1 MEVAVVIS
9 TAQSHLVTKRVLL
22 FRRVESAY
30 AYRAAFTLTV
40 TPIDKQ
46 RHYTGSG
53 RDNN

>member
-9 TAQSHLVTKRVLL
+9 TAQSHLFTNRVTL

-30 AYRAAFTLTV
+30 RAAFTSAE

-46 RHYTGSG
+46 RYYTGSG

>member
-1 MEVAVVIS
+1 MEVAVVLS
-9 TAQSHLVTKRVLL
+9 TAQSHLVTNRVIL

-30 AYRAAFTLTV
+30 TYRAAFSSTE

>member
-9 TAQSHLVTKRVLL
+9 TAQSHLGMKRATL
-22 FRRVESAY
+22 FRTVESAY
-30 AYRAAFTLTV
+30 TYRAAFSSTE